1 MLKRSALAFLFF
13 VIEVQKMI
21 VSKVKRDLRINH
33 NLIDGEISDVV
44 NSCVLDLAQAGISID
59 INSLSAI
66 EETAIKLYCKAWYD
80 FGGKGEQYKK
90 NYESLKIALSICQ
103 GENQNV

>member
-66 EETAIKLYCKAWYD
+66 EETAIKLYCKSWYD

-103 GENQNV
+103 GERADV

>member
-1 MLKRSALAFLFF
+1 
-13 VIEVQKMI
+13 MI

-59 INSLSAI
+59 I
-66 EETAIKLYCKAWYD
+66 KLYCKAWYD

-103 GENQNV
+103 GEQADV